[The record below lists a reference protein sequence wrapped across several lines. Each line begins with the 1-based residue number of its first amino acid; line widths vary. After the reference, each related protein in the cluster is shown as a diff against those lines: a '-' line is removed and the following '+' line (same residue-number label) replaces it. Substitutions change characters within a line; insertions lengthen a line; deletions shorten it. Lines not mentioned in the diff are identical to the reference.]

1 MLKGYI
7 IYNMNIYETSQAT
20 IKTVA
25 PEVSAIIDQELQDQ
39 RNYLKMIASE
49 NYCSAAVM
57 AAQSSILTDIYSEG
71 YPEHRYYA
79 GCENIDKLEKLG
91 QQYACELFGAEH
103 AYLQPSTGSDCN
115 LAAYWAILK
124 AKIIDPMFKY
134 IQEQYSPFSYSAQ
147 GIKYEENEAPK
158 TLSDLTKSQWDTIRR
173 ACHSQK
179 LLAMDY
185 SCGGHLTHGYRQN
198 ISAQMFDVYQYGV
211 ITDKENPNYGLIDYE
226 ALEAEAMKIKP
237 LILLAGYSAY
247 PRKLNFKK
255 FRDIADKCGAVL
267 MVDMSHFAGLVAG
280 KAYEGEYNPVP
291 YADIVTTTTHKTF
304 RGPRGAMIL
313 CKKWLAEYV
322 DSSCPTCMGGQL
334 PQILAAKVVALKE
347 AMSED
352 YKDYAKQI
360 ILNSKALAKSLIN
373 NGIKVCTGG
382 SDNHIVLIDVS
393 PLNLNGRQAENI
405 LRECHITVNRNAL
418 PNDPNGPWY
427 TSGIR
432 LGTAALT
439 TLGMKEAQM
448 EEIGEYIANILKN
461 AQPYIAKNGNKSKV
475 KVILNI
481 DTKEDITSK
490 VVKLIKE
497 YPAYKELSNYDR

>member
-1 MLKGYI
+1 MLKCYT
-7 IYNMNIYETSQAT
+7 IYMIETNNLYEVTQNT
-20 IKTVA
+20 IREVS
-25 PEVSAIIDQELQDQ
+25 PEVADLIDQELQDQ
-39 RNYLKMIASE
+39 RSYLKMIASE
-49 NYCSAAVM
+49 NYCSTAVM
-57 AAQSSILTDIYSEG
+57 AAQSSILTDVYSEG
-71 YPEHRYYA
+71 YPKHRYYA
-79 GCENIDKLEKLG
+79 GCDNIDKLEELG

-124 AKIIDPMFKY
+124 AKVVDPMFKH
-134 IQEQYSPFSYSAQ
+134 IQEQYSPESCLVY
-147 GIKYEENEAPK
+147 GVKYDANAVPK
-158 TLSDLTKSQWDTIRR
+158 TLSDLTKSQWETIRQE
-173 ACHSQK
+173 CHNQK

-211 ITDKENPNYGLIDYE
+211 IVDKEGSNYGLIDYD
-226 ALEAEAMKIKP
+226 ALEEQAMKIKP

-255 FRDIADKCGAVL
+255 FRDIANKCGAVL
-267 MVDMSHFAGLVAG
+267 MIDMSHFAGLVAG
-280 KAYEGEYNPVP
+280 KVYEGEYNPVP

-313 CKKWLAEYV
+313 CKEWLAEYV

-347 AMSED
+347 AMTED
-352 YKDYAKQI
+352 YRNYAEQI
-360 ILNSKALAKSLIN
+360 IWNSKALAKTLRD

-382 SDNHIVLIDVS
+382 SDNHIVLIDAS

-448 EEIGEYIANILKN
+448 ENIGEYIATILKSSK
-461 AQPYIAKNGNKSKV
+461 PYTTKEGKISKT

-481 DTKEDITSK
+481 ETKENITNK
-490 VVKLIKE
+490 VIELVKE
-497 YPAYKELSNYDR
+497 YPAYKELG